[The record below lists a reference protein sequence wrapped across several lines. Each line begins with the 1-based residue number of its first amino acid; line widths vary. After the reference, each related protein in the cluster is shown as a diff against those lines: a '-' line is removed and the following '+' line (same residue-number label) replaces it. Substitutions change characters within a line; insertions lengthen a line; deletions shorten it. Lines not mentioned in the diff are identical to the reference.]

1 MTEDKDIPALMRGD
15 EEIAPAE
22 LAADRARPSAQ
33 PVMGPI
39 KATPA
44 WLAAYPFGDKDEIPV
59 SFGIVLGLTCA
70 PSNGER

>member
-1 MTEDKDIPALMRGD
+1 MTEGKDIQDLMRGD
-15 EEIAPAE
+15 GGIAPTE
-22 LAADRARPSAQ
+22 FAADRARPSARSAI
-33 PVMGPI
+33 GPI